1 MVVNYVR
8 KPPYHCMTRPTSAC
22 LTPRQE
28 YRGRLVT
35 ATVLSL
41 YSGSQAV
48 SLTGYVTE
56 ARGGRPLTLP
66 DKPDSYGLEYRFI
79 RELRTR
85 DSHGVA
91 NDTPRPHNK
100 PDRNQVR

>member
-8 KPPYHCMTRPTSAC
+8 KPSYHCMTRPTSAC

-66 DKPDSYGLEYRFI
+66 DKPDSCGLEYRFI
-79 RELRTR
+79 RE
-85 DSHGVA
+85 A
-91 NDTPRPHNK
+91 PNP
-100 PDRNQVR
+100 